1 MEDIKMNKIE
11 GIIKN
16 LVETCDARLSNP
28 GYEEYIKEHLGE
40 AIDVAKHDGC
50 LIDFDNIVYL
60 KEQMG
65 MNVSYEMYS
74 YIDSCFDCSLL
85 DVEIK
90 EELFEVLEDYIG
102 SF

>member
-1 MEDIKMNKIE
+1 MNKIE

-28 GYEEYIKEHLGE
+28 GYEEYIKEHIGE

-50 LIDFDNIVYL
+50 LIDLDNIVYL

-65 MNVSYEMYS
+65 MNISYEMYS

-85 DVEIK
+85 DVDIK
-90 EELFEVLEDYIG
+90 EEFFEVLENYID

>member
-1 MEDIKMNKIE
+1 MNKIE